1 MTIDQSTIARN
12 ARLAQINI
20 TPDESELFQNS
31 LTQIFGW
38 IQQLDELDT
47 QNVDPLFSVHIHK
60 MPERDDQI
68 SDGNCVKAILSNAP
82 EQKFDMFSVPKVID

>member
-12 ARLAQINI
+12 AKLAQINI
-20 TPDESELFQNS
+20 TPDESKLFENS

-47 QNVDPLFSVHIHK
+47 QSVDPLFSVHIHA
-60 MPERDDQI
+60 MHQRDDQI
-68 SDGNCVKAILSNAP
+68 SDGHYVKAILSNAP